1 MAGSKSGHDANKCL
15 SIRQK
20 ARCAINYL
28 RENWVP
34 TKGAK
39 VSAEGIV
46 VAQHGGA
53 AAAGGEILAAGGNA
67 VEAGVAT
74 ALALGV
80 VQPVMSGL
88 GGAGYLV
95 YGDAASRTVQ
105 IVDFGLIAAASL
117 DPARYK
123 LTGGI
128 SSELFGWPLVEGGRN
143 LKGYESICVPGS
155 VDGLGLALER
165 FGRKSLAEA
174 MAPAIRIAD
183 EGLPVSWY
191 TTLSIAVAAA
201 ELNEFAASRAVFL
214 PNGLPPAPASDR
226 ALRHLPRPD
235 LAAAYRRLAAA
246 GRRDFYEGELAASIV
261 ADLRAGGSVIS
272 ALDLAAYHAEIV
284 APHTLDYRGVRLH
297 AAPSLTGGPTFLR
310 AMAGI
315 DPRAG
320 WRPRAYPHAQTF
332 LAYSEAIGEAFAAP
346 FKTMGYS
353 HPPPPPTPLPVLRP
367 GRHK

>member
-1 MAGSKSGHDANKCL
+1 MAGSKSGHDADKCL

-28 RENWVP
+28 RENWIP
-34 TKGAK
+34 TKRAK

-46 VAQHGGA
+46 VAQHGRA
-53 AAAGGEILAAGGNA
+53 AAAGAEILAAGGNA
-67 VEAGVAT
+67 VDAAVAT
-74 ALALGV
+74 AFALGV
-80 VQPVMSGL
+80 VEPWMSGL

-105 IVDFGLIAAASL
+105 IVDFGLTAAKAL
-117 DPARYK
+117 DTARYK
-123 LTGGI
+123 LTGGT
-128 SSELFGWPLVEGGRN
+128 STELFGWPLVEGDRN

-201 ELNEFAASRAVFL
+201 ELNEFAGSRAVYL
-214 PNGLPPAPASDR
+214 PNGLPPAPASDGS
-226 ALRHLPRPD
+226 LQHLPRPD
-235 LAAAYRRLAAA
+235 LAATYRRLAAA
-246 GRRDFYEGELAASIV
+246 GLK
-261 ADLRAGGSVIS
+261 AGGSALS
-272 ALDLAAYHAEIV
+272 ASDLAAYHAEIV

-297 AAPSLTGGPTFLR
+297 AAPSLTGGPTFLK
-310 AMAGI
+310 AMEGI
-315 DPRAG
+315 DRRAG
-320 WRPRAYPHAQTF
+320 WRPRAYPDTETF
-332 LAYSEAIGEAFAAP
+332 IAYAEAIGEAFAE
-346 FKTMGYS
+346 
-353 HPPPPPTPLPVLRP
+353 R
-367 GRHK
+367 